1 MQHVIAAV
9 FANQANVN
17 QARNDLINSGFSP
30 DDMHLSQNNDLN
42 NDDYNDEHVSKDESI
57 TSGIKSF
64 FSNMFGDDNKD
75 DADVYSSAV
84 MNGNFVLTL
93 NLQNEEDV
101 DKATEVIDR
110 SDPIDID
117 EQTSETYANNNDSKK
132 SIFGDSAVAS
142 SKLDQSKNVNKTQ
155 LQNDNNETAIPIIKE
170 ELKVGKR
177 MVQRGG
183 VRVFQK
189 LVETPVSQNVNLR
202 EEHVTIERHP
212 VNQTADIA
220 DLNAFKEGTL
230 EFRETAE
237 EAVVEKTAKVV
248 EEVTINKK
256 TTAHDKVISDTLR
269 STSVEVEEF
278 DDTSDPKDADYRTH
292 FNSNYANAGSYD
304 DYAPS
309 YRYGSTM
316 SNDARYKNAKW
327 DDIESD
333 AKSDWESKNVGSSW
347 EKMKGAV
354 RQGWEKMTS

>member
-1 MQHVIAAV
+1 MIAAV

-30 DDMHLSQNNDLN
+30 DDMHLSQNDVSG
-42 NDDYNDEHVSKDESI
+42 DENYDEEYTTKDESI

-64 FSNMFGDDNKD
+64 FSGMFGDDNKD
-75 DADVYSSAV
+75 DAQLYSSAV

-93 NLQNEEDV
+93 NLQNEQDV
-101 DKATEVIDR
+101 DRATEVIDR
-110 SDPIDID
+110 NDPIDID
-117 EQTSETYANNNDSKK
+117 EQTSDMESSAVDSENSISGNKEIASNNDDFNQNIKE
-132 SIFGDSAVAS
+132 
-142 SKLDQSKNVNKTQ
+142 TQ
-155 LQNDNNETAIPIIKE
+155 LQSNNDETAIPIIQE

-177 MVQRGG
+177 IVQRGG

-189 LVETPVSQNVNLR
+189 LNETPVSKNINLR
-202 EEHVTIERHP
+202 EEHVSIERHP

-237 EAVVEKTAKVV
+237 EAVIEKTAKVV

-256 TTAHDKVISDTLR
+256 TTAHDKVISDTIR

-278 DDTSDPKDADYRTH
+278 DDTSDPKDADCRTH

-316 SNDARYKNAKW
+316 SNDTRYKNAKW

-333 AKSDWESKNVGSSW
+333 AKLDWESKNVGSSW